1 MSKIIAVANQKG
13 GVGKTTTAINL
24 SAYLAQQGQET
35 LLIDMDPQ
43 GNTTAGV
50 GIGKSELKS
59 TIYNV
64 LMEDASIEESIMSTD
79 VDWLDIVPA
88 NIHLIGAE
96 IELVNVFARET
107 RLQKALHK
115 LSSVY
120 KYVVIDC
127 PPSLG
132 LLTVNSLTAADS
144 VLIPMQCEYYALEGL
159 GQLLNTIELIRKSL
173 NPGLRVEGVL
183 LTMFDSRV
191 NLSGQV
197 VDEVRKH
204 LKNKVY
210 STVIPRSVRLS
221 EAPSHGK
228 PIVIYDSHS
237 KGALA
242 YAELAKEVINHT
254 QKEEIQAEPQA
265 EVQAEP
271 QESIVSNN

>member
-1 MSKIIAVANQKG
+1 MSQVIAVANQKG

-50 GIGKSELKS
+50 GIGKNELKN

-64 LMEDASIEESIMSTD
+64 LMEEANIEDAIISTD

-107 RLQKALHK
+107 RLRKALEK
-115 LSSVY
+115 LTSVY
-120 KYVVIDC
+120 KYVIIDC

-132 LLTVNSLTAADS
+132 LLTVNSLTAAES
-144 VLIPMQCEYYALEGL
+144 VVIPMQCEYFALEGL
-159 GQLLNTIELIRKSL
+159 GQLLNTIELIRKNL

-191 NLSGQV
+191 NLSEQV
-197 VDEVRKH
+197 VNEVRKH
-204 LKNKVY
+204 LRDKVY
-210 STVIPRSVRLS
+210 KTVIPRTVRLS

-228 PIVIYDSHS
+228 PIVLYDPHS

-242 YAELAKEVINHT
+242 YADLAKEVINHT
-254 QKEEIQAEPQA
+254 HKEEIPE
-265 EVQAEP
+265 ELQAEP
-271 QESIVSNN
+271 QESTVSNS